1 MLGRLEYQRGNYDAA
16 LQVFQGID
24 IVSLTPRMTRAV
36 VERTRPLRKHR
47 SKGEKADSVPPP
59 GLMSLHS
66 ISLLL
71 EAILLKAKS
80 LEELG
85 NCKGIT
91 FPSFHIMHRK
101 LFIWNSVFKAV
112 SVETFVMH
120 DNLAKKNVFLMNV
133 IWTIM

>member
-24 IVSLTPRMTRAV
+24 IASLTARMTRAV
-36 VERTRPLRKHR
+36 AERTRPLRKHH
-47 SKGEKADSVPPP
+47 SKGDKADSVPPP

-66 ISLLL
+66 VSLLL

-85 NCKGIT
+85 HCKGIT
-91 FPSFHIMHRK
+91 FLSLHIMHRK
-101 LFIWNSVFKAV
+101 LFIWSSVVKAA
-112 SVETFVMH
+112 SVETFLMH
-120 DNLAKKNVFLMNV
+120 DNHAK
-133 IWTIM
+133 